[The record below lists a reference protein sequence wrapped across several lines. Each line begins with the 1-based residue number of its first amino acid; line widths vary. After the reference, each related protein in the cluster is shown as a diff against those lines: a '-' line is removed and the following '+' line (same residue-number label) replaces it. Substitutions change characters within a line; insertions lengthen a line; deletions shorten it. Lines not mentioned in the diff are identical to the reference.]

1 MQNSNKM
8 NLYSLYTKKIN
19 HYLKKNNDL
28 FFLNNKI
35 NVNYFIHEIFNKNV
49 LFNKLLSFFL
59 KKGKKFKYLGILYKV
74 IKYIKLYIR
83 QQPVVFF
90 NKSLTLES
98 LFFDI
103 TELHLKKKLVYIPKV
118 IKLSKQFNY
127 SFSLIIKHM
136 WSFIN
141 LKLKNE
147 YSFSFKKRS
156 FKLLSIIERVALF
169 FLTMSLSSRSQ
180 LLLKNYYLKLNKIA
194 LTQKYKLFKKNKYKY
209 VKRRKQKK
217 KITQTRQK
225 NSIMNKKPDLWIK
238 HHVRIAQLRLEIFNL
253 HKLSSKLKTSNNE
266 NMLYNHKFWF
276 IRQNIML
283 NRSKKQSKWS
293 I

>member
-1 MQNSNKM
+1 MKNRNRM

-19 HYLKKNNDL
+19 HYFLKNNDL
-28 FFLNNKI
+28 FFLKNKI
-35 NVNYFIHEIFNKNV
+35 NFNYFIHEIFNKNV
-49 LFNKLLSFFL
+49 LFKKLLSFFL

-90 NKSLTLES
+90 NKSLTLDS
-98 LFFDI
+98 LFFDM

-118 IKLSKQFNY
+118 IKTNKQFNY
-127 SFSLIIKHM
+127 SFSLIIKQM

-147 YSFSFKKRS
+147 YFVSFKKRS
-156 FKLLSIIERVALF
+156 FKLLSVVERVALF

-180 LLLKNYYLKLNKIA
+180 LLLKKYYLKLNKIA
-194 LTQKYKLFKKNKYKY
+194 LTQKYKLFKTNKYKY

-217 KITQTRQK
+217 KIKKIKQK
-225 NSIMNKKPDLWIK
+225 KIKNK
-238 HHVRIAQLRLEIFNL
+238 N
-253 HKLSSKLKTSNNE
+253 LKTKN
-266 NMLYNHKFWF
+266 KF
-276 IRQNIML
+276 
-283 NRSKKQSKWS
+283 
-293 I
+293 